1 MAEER
6 ACPDCGTPERRLS
19 IRSSLVEYYRC
30 DNCGGIW
37 TIDKYHPEAPP
48 LLVTE
53 GRPKRA

>member
-1 MAEER
+1 MAEQT
-6 ACPDCGTPERRLS
+6 CPDCGKPERRLS

-30 DNCGGIW
+30 DSCGGIW

-53 GRPKRA
+53 GRPKRS